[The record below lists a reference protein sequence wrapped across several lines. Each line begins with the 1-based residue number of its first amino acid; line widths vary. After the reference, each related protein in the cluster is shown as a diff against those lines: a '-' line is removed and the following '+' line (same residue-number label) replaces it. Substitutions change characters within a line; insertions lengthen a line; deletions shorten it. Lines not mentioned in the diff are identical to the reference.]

1 LTRDFVWRD
10 AGRTVVFRRGGV
22 AQAVEVLRENG
33 VDEFELLST
42 PRALGGA
49 EDLAAAAARVQE
61 VAPGQV
67 PAAAATLMG
76 ALAPPPQHVKGVR
89 VRPLVAL
96 GGGRVVDVAKAIGA
110 ISGAK
115 VVAIPTTLSG
125 APMTAIHRLP
135 AGAEDRARGLIR
147 PSLVI
152 ADPEAMTGQEELE
165 MRASA
170 MNALAHGADTL
181 YVPGSNPVSEMTALR
196 GAALIAGALD
206 EEREG
211 RDRAAL
217 ALGALLCGYA
227 IDSAGFALHH
237 LICQTLVRVCGTPH
251 AETNAAVLPHSVAFL
266 AERAPEQYKR
276 LAVAL
281 GTGRDGLQGRI
292 EQLGQPRPLELGDDD
307 SKLDEA
313 LDAMLQRPELKRVP
327 GAQVTR
333 EDLAQLVRGGL
344 LAAGWFRSTRR
355 SAAISSGS
363 SSSWFQVMWA
373 TVKPAATRRRSR
385 ARSSRKAA
393 REE

>member
-22 AQAVEVLRENG
+22 AGAVEVLREQG
-33 VDEFELLST
+33 ADEFELLST
-42 PRALGGA
+42 ERALGEAQGLV
-49 EDLAAAAARVQE
+49 EAAARVHH

-67 PAAAATLMG
+67 PAAAAALTG
-76 ALAPPPQHVKGVR
+76 ALAPPSHAEEGVR

-110 ISGAK
+110 VSGAE

-125 APMTAIHRLP
+125 APMTGIHRLP
-135 AGAEDRARGLIR
+135 AGEEGRAKGLVR

-152 ADPEAMTGQEELE
+152 ADPEAMTGQEEGE

-196 GAALIAGALD
+196 GAELIAGAFD
-206 EEREG
+206 QEREG

-266 AERAPEQYKR
+266 AERAPGPYER
-276 LAVAL
+276 LAGAL
-281 GTGRDGLQGRI
+281 GTELDGLRARVKELGR
-292 EQLGQPRPLELGDDD
+292 PRPLGEVGGDE
-307 SKLDEA
+307 SKLGEA
-313 LDAMLQRPELKRVP
+313 LDAMLQRPELERVP
-327 GAQVTR
+327 GPAVTR
-333 EDLAQLVRGGL
+333 EQLEALVR
-344 LAAGWFRSTRR
+344 
-355 SAAISSGS
+355 SAY
-363 SSSWFQVMWA
+363 
-373 TVKPAATRRRSR
+373 
-385 ARSSRKAA
+385 
-393 REE
+393 